1 MFLLNRDKKCKII
14 NNIVRI
20 IMPKMFL
27 VKIYRSIHSQMF
39 FKKGVLENFANFTE
53 KHLCLSLFSMKLQA
67 NFIKKRFQHWSFP
80 VKFPK
85 F

>member
-1 MFLLNRDKKCKII
+1 MFLLNRNEKCKII

-27 VKIYRSIHSQMF
+27 VKIYRSIHPQMF

-53 KHLCLSLFSMKLQA
+53 KHLC
-67 NFIKKRFQHWSFP
+67 
-80 VKFPK
+80 
-85 F
+85 